1 MSGSGKFTFVL
12 TEREVSAML
21 DALDAAVEQPPAGST
36 FGRDYFADLAGMVNV
51 RLSW

>member
-1 MSGSGKFTFVL
+1 MSGSGKFTFIL

-21 DALDAAVEQPPAGST
+21 DALDAAAVQPPADT
-36 FGRDYFADLAGMVNV
+36 KFRADYFADLAGMVNA